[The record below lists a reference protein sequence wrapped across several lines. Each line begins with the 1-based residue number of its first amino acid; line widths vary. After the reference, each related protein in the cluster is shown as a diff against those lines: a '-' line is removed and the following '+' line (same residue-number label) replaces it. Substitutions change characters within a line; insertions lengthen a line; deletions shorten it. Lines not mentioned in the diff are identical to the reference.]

1 MNRKDSSFRIFKGI
15 ESDILPDGSLDYDEG
30 ILRKFDFVIAAV
42 HSHFSMP
49 EHDMTARII
58 KAVEN
63 RFTTM
68 LAHPTG
74 RILLARNPYAVDM
87 EKVIQ
92 RAAQANTAIE
102 INSNPDRLDLDWR
115 FCRVVKREG
124 ARVAIN
130 PDAHHDEGLS
140 DVRFGIN
147 VARKGWIEKHE
158 CLNCMGAG
166 QIEDLLN
173 NK

>member
-1 MNRKDSSFRIFKGI
+1 
-15 ESDILPDGSLDYDEG
+15 
-30 ILRKFDFVIAAV
+30 
-42 HSHFSMP
+42 
-49 EHDMTARII
+49 
-58 KAVEN
+58 
-63 RFTTM
+63 
-68 LAHPTG
+68 
-74 RILLARNPYAVDM
+74 M

-166 QIEDLLN
+166 QIEDFLN